1 MLPPKN
7 VGIFGEYEE
16 RQEKQAQRLL
26 LQMTIQKYVDALGD
40 YPDHEDPANKMLL
53 DMMLDIVMKQ
63 FNRVCGEDDE
73 SFDAERD

>member
-1 MLPPKN
+1 MALT
-7 VGIFGEYEE
+7 
-16 RQEKQAQRLL
+16 AL
-26 LQMTIQKYVDALGD
+26 TIQKYIEALGD

-73 SFDAERD
+73 IIDAE